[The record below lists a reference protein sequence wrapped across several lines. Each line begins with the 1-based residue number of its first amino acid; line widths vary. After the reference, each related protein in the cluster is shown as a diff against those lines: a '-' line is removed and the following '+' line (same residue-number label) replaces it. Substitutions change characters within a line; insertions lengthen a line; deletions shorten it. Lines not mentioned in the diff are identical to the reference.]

1 VVVHQLEGIRDR
13 QQWKNLTTVGMCG
26 SERTVNGH
34 TSTEVRFFI
43 GSKRMSARSYGKVL
57 RGHWAIENNLHWQ
70 LDVSFGED
78 QSGIYKRNAGENFAA
93 LRRLALSLL
102 KRNPR
107 YESIRRRRK
116 AAALDCDFL
125 AEILI
130 GDNKEG
136 NI

>member
-1 VVVHQLEGIRDR
+1 
-13 QQWKNLTTVGMCG
+13 MYS
-26 SERTVNGH
+26 SERTVNGK
-34 TSTEVRFFI
+34 TSTDARFFI

-70 LDVSFGED
+70 LDVTFGED
-78 QSGIYKRNAGENFAA
+78 DSGIYKRNAAENFAA
-93 LRRLALSLL
+93 LRRMAISLL
-102 KRNPR
+102 KQNPQ

-116 AAALDCDFL
+116 AAALDGDFL

-130 GDNKEG
+130 GANKEG